1 MSPSSTVDK
10 PGPGDS
16 ETPRFDV
23 FFPAPT
29 GLPPG
34 NGRLGVLGGAYN
46 PITRAHLRLAH
57 YAREQHKLHEVI
69 FVLPRTLP
77 NKPIVEVSLEHRLQ
91 MMRLGTA
98 TFPYISL
105 GLCSHGLF
113 IDICTGLKQIYPQK
127 PEIFFITGR
136 DAAERILSWPY
147 TNAASVL
154 RDMFANFQMLVFE
167 REGKLDLPEN
177 PLIEPY
183 SKRIHTLKI
192 AESLD
197 HISSTKVRQRLRTG
211 QPIEELV
218 PPEVASYIMDH
229 NLYKKQLDQD

>member
-1 MSPSSTVDK
+1 MSPSSMVDK
-10 PGPGDS
+10 PGPGDA
-16 ETPRFDV
+16 ETPRFEAFV
-23 FFPAPT
+23 PAQT

-46 PITRAHLRLAH
+46 PITRAHLLLAH
-57 YAREQHKLHEVI
+57 YSREQHKLHEVI

-77 NKPIVEVSLEHRLQ
+77 NKPVVGVSIEQRLE

-98 TFPYISL
+98 AIPYISL

-113 IDICTGLKQIYPQK
+113 VDICTSLKQIYPRK

-147 TNAASVL
+147 TDAASVL
-154 RDMFANFQMLVFE
+154 TQMFASFQMLVFE

-177 PLIEPY
+177 PLIEQY
-183 SKRIHTLKI
+183 SKRIHTLRLPQN
-192 AESLD
+192 LD
-197 HISSTKVRQRLRTG
+197 NVSSTAVRQRILAGRS
-211 QPIEELV
+211 INNLV
-218 PPEVASYIMDH
+218 PERVAAFIKTH
-229 NLYKKQLDQD
+229 RLYKKAPDD

>member
-1 MSPSSTVDK
+1 MSPSSMRDK

-16 ETPRFDV
+16 EAPRFEA
-23 FFPAPT
+23 FIPAQT

-46 PITRAHLRLAH
+46 PITRAHLLLAH
-57 YAREQHKLHEVI
+57 YSKEQHKLHEVI

-77 NKPIVEVSLEHRLQ
+77 NKPLVGVSLEQRLE

-98 TFPYISL
+98 AIPYISL

-147 TNAASVL
+147 TDAASVL
-154 RDMFANFQMLVFE
+154 TQMFASFQMLVFQ

-177 PLIEPY
+177 PLIEQY
-183 SKRIHTLKI
+183 SKHIHTLEI
-192 AESLD
+192 AENLD
-197 HISSTKVRQRLRTG
+197 HISSTEVRRRSRTG
-211 QPIEELV
+211 QSIEDLV
-218 PPEVASYIMDH
+218 PKEVADFIKAHKIY
-229 NLYKKQLDQD
+229 QDLEAK

>member
-1 MSPSSTVDK
+1 MSPSSMLDK

-16 ETPRFDV
+16 DTPRFEV
-23 FFPAPT
+23 FVPAQT
-29 GLPPG
+29 GLPPS

-46 PITRAHLRLAH
+46 PITRAHLLLAH
-57 YAREQHKLHEVI
+57 YSREQYKLHEII

-77 NKPIVEVSLEHRLQ
+77 NKPLVGVSIEQRLE

-98 TFPYISL
+98 AIPYISL

-147 TNAASVL
+147 TDAASVL
-154 RDMFANFQMLVFE
+154 AQMFASFQLLVFE

-177 PLIEPY
+177 PLLEQY
-183 SKRIHTLKI
+183 SKRIHTLEI
-192 AESLD
+192 AENLD
-197 HISSTKVRQRLRTG
+197 HISSTEVRLRTG
-211 QPIEELV
+211 QSIENLV
-218 PPEVASYIMDH
+218 PKEVAVFIKTH
-229 NLYKKQLDQD
+229 RLYKGGS

>member
-1 MSPSSTVDK
+1 MLDK

-16 ETPRFDV
+16 DTPRFEV
-23 FFPAPT
+23 FVPAQT
-29 GLPPG
+29 GLPPS

-46 PITRAHLRLAH
+46 PITRAHLLLAH
-57 YAREQHKLHEVI
+57 YSREQYKLHEII

-77 NKPIVEVSLEHRLQ
+77 NKPLVGVSIEQRLE

-98 TFPYISL
+98 AIPYISL

-147 TNAASVL
+147 TDAASVL
-154 RDMFANFQMLVFE
+154 AQMFASFQMLVFE

-177 PLIEPY
+177 PLIEQY
-183 SKRIHTLKI
+183 SKRIHTLEI
-192 AESLD
+192 AENLD
-197 HISSTKVRQRLRTG
+197 NVSSTEVRQRTFAG
-211 QPIEELV
+211 QSINDLV
-218 PPEVASYIMDH
+218 PEGVAAFIKTH
-229 NLYKKQLDQD
+229 RIYKEAPDD